1 MLFPVTAST
10 TGSGVRFPDRY
21 ELRAQAGKG
30 GMGAVYQALDRQTGA
45 LVAVKVLHS
54 RGAIEM
60 ARFAQEARVLAELSH
75 PGIVR
80 YFDHGLTPDGAPYIA
95 MEWLDGET
103 LEERLARGRLGPA
116 QAARIAHQV
125 LAALSAAHGRDI
137 VHRDIKPGN
146 IFLVGGKLTDVRVLD
161 FGIAR
166 RRLDI
171 NRLTRDGSTVGTP
184 LYTSPEQ
191 ARGRADVDGRADIFS
206 LGCVLFEALAGV
218 PPFSGDSPL
227 EVMTKV
233 CAGRAPELSSKRAGL
248 PPALTALVRAMLA
261 PEPARRPQSAALL
274 AGDFAQLA
282 SGPGGADTG
291 FPAAA
296 KQPLGRSGRVLGSE
310 ASMASVMLIS
320 RGRRAKH
327 EDDFVLAEIRRL
339 AERFNCVMDR
349 LIDRTV
355 LVTAAA
361 WPAAEEQA
369 IRLASLALA
378 LREFEPAAKIAIA
391 TGRTT
396 LLGQLP
402 VGPLMERLPLL
413 MNGQATGTIRLDEAT
428 RRLLPP
434 AFRVAGTPAPLLL
447 LSGAPAPDA
456 EAPREAANA
465 VPAPAASHPA
475 PRPRRASVTD
485 G

>member
-30 GMGAVYQALDRQTGA
+30 GMGAVYQALDHQTGA

-60 ARFAQEARVLAELSH
+60 ARFDQEARVLAELSH

-103 LEERLARGRLGPA
+103 LEGRLARGRLGPA

-171 NRLTRDGSTVGTP
+171 KRLTRDGSTVGTP

-227 EVMTKV
+227 EVMAKV

-274 AGDFAQLA
+274 AGEFAQLA

-291 FPAAA
+291 FPAAE
-296 KQPLGRSGRVLGSE
+296 QPPREKSGRVAGSE
-310 ASMASVMLIS
+310 ESVVSVMLIS

-327 EDDFVLAEIRRL
+327 EDDFFLAEIRRL
-339 AERFNCVMDR
+339 AGRFTCVMDR

-361 WPAAEEQA
+361 APPAEEQA

-378 LREFEPAAKIAIA
+378 LRAFEPAAKSAIA

-413 MNGQATGTIRLDEAT
+413 MNGQAAGTIRLDEAT

-447 LSGAPAPDA
+447 SGAPAPDA
-456 EAPREAANA
+456 ERPCEAAGV
-465 VPAPAASHPA
+465 VPAPAAGHPE
-475 PRPRRASVTD
+475 PRPRHPSVTD